1 VLLCRSCFH
10 SNPPEAAFCE
20 ACGASLAERCPQCG
34 SEVSSQA
41 RFCVGC
47 GREVQ
52 GGSSRLFNPPLLS
65 DSTPPHLVTEILK
78 GRSQIEGQRRWVTIL
93 FVDIRH
99 SLELSGQLDPEEWHE
114 ILDRFFRILNEGVHR
129 FEGTVNQFTGDGIM
143 ALFGAPLAIED
154 HPSRACYAAL
164 HLRQELR
171 EYSHTLRRE
180 RGIDFSVR
188 MGLNSGEL
196 VVGEIGDDLRMDY
209 TAQGYEVGMAARP
222 RAEGSTARN
231 KRRHWSAATSG
242 SRISASSW

>member
-1 VLLCRSCFH
+1 
-10 SNPPEAAFCE
+10 
-20 ACGASLAERCPQCG
+20 
-34 SEVSSQA
+34 
-41 RFCVGC
+41 
-47 GREVQ
+47 
-52 GGSSRLFNPPLLS
+52 
-65 DSTPPHLVTEILK
+65 VTEILK
-78 GRSQIEGQRRWVTIL
+78 GRSQLEGQRRWVTIL

-99 SLELSGQLDPEEWHE
+99 SLELSGKLDPEEWHE
-114 ILDRFFRILNEGVHR
+114 ILDHFFRILNEGVHR

-164 HLRQELR
+164 HLRKELR
-171 EYSHTLRRE
+171 EYSQALRRE

-209 TAQGYEVGMAARP
+209 TAQGYEVGMA
-222 RAEGSTARN
+222 RAEGSTARS
-231 KRRHWSAATSG
+231 KRRPWSAATSD